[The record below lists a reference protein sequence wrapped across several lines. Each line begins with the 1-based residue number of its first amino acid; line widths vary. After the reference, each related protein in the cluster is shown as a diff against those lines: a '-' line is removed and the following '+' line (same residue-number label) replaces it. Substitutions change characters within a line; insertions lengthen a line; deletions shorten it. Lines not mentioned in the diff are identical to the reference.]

1 MRLQKQ
7 LDLAKLIEFRELDEI
22 AVKEEMSER
31 ATVIKITE
39 IDDEVVKITK
49 MVYMAKMSSSSM
61 LLW

>member
-1 MRLQKQ
+1 MRVQKQ

-31 ATVIKITE
+31 AAVIKITE

-49 MVYMAKMSSSSM
+49 MVYVAKMSSSLM
-61 LLW
+61 LL

>member
-61 LLW
+61 LL

>member
-31 ATVIKITE
+31 AKGIKITE

-61 LLW
+61 LL